1 MLLISIITFV
11 LLGLSFLF
19 DVQKTLKGIKKGLT
33 MFMNLLPILLLMLAL
48 VSIVLFLVPNEL
60 LIQYMGKD
68 AGFEGWVM
76 AALLGSI
83 ALIPGFIAYPLCGV
97 LIKSGVAY
105 TTISVFIT
113 TLTMVGLVTL
123 PLEAKFFGW
132 KTSIIRN
139 TLSFIAALIIGF
151 IMSLFL

>member
-33 MFMNLLPILLLMLAL
+33 MFMNLLPVLLLMLAFI
-48 VSIVLFLVPNEL
+48 SIVLFLVPNEL
-60 LIQYMGKD
+60 LIRYMGQD
-68 AGFEGWVM
+68 AGIEGWVM
-76 AALLGSI
+76 AALLGSV

-105 TTISVFIT
+105 TTIAVFIT
-113 TLTMVGLVTL
+113 ILTMVGLVTL

-139 TLSFIAALIIGF
+139 LLSFIAAIFIGF

>member
-1 MLLISIITFV
+1 MVLISILTLV

-33 MFMNLLPILLLMLAL
+33 MFLNLLPVLLPMLAL
-48 VSIVLFLVPNEL
+48 VSMVLFLVPNEL
-60 LIQYMGKD
+60 LIRYMGKD
-68 AGFEGWVM
+68 AGLEGWAM

-105 TTISVFIT
+105 ATIAVFIT

-132 KTSIIRN
+132 KTSLIRN
-139 TLSFIAALIIGF
+139 SLSFIAALFIGF

>member
-1 MLLISIITFV
+1 MLLISILTFV
-11 LLGLSFLF
+11 LVGLSFLF

-33 MFMNLLPILLLMLAL
+33 MFMNLLPVLLLMLAL

-60 LIQYMGKD
+60 LVQYMGKD
-68 AGFEGWVM
+68 AGIEGWAM

-97 LIKSGVAY
+97 LIKSGVAPA
-105 TTISVFIT
+105 TIAVFIT
-113 TLTMVGLVTL
+113 TLTMVGIVTL

-132 KTSIIRN
+132 RTSIIRN
-139 TLSFIAALIIGF
+139 SLSFVAAILIGF

>member
-33 MFMNLLPILLLMLAL
+33 MFMNLLPVLLLMLAL

-60 LIQYMGKD
+60 LIRYMGKD
-68 AGFEGWVM
+68 AGLEGWTM
-76 AALLGSI
+76 AALLGSV
-83 ALIPGFIAYPLCGV
+83 ALIPGFIAYPLSSV
-97 LIKSGVAY
+97 LLKSGVSYA
-105 TTISVFIT
+105 TIAVFIT

-132 KTSIIRN
+132 RTSIIRN
-139 TLSFIAALIIGF
+139 SVSFIAALFIGF

>member
-1 MLLISIITFV
+1 MITFV

-33 MFMNLLPILLLMLAL
+33 MFMNLLPVLLLMLAL

-60 LIQYMGKD
+60 LIRYMGKES
-68 AGFEGWVM
+68 GLEGWTM
-76 AALLGSI
+76 AALLGSV
-83 ALIPGFIAYPLCGV
+83 ALIPGFIAFPISSV
-97 LIKSGVAY
+97 LLKSGVAY
-105 TTISVFIT
+105 ATIAVFIT
-113 TLTMVGLVTL
+113 TLTMVELVTL

-139 TLSFIAALIIGF
+139 SVSFIAALFIGF